1 MTADRSWLDE
11 VRPHTATE
19 PAGRPELLEEV
30 AGVIGDDLVRWGVA
44 LRADEFD
51 DARVAEAVV
60 LSALLAVRTGEVV
73 SERLTV
79 EADLATR
86 TAVARGMAVETIV
99 QAVQRT
105 YAVVARELASLATAP
120 QARQL
125 MADLF
130 RGLDHLS
137 TTLIAQFTAER
148 ERWVRS
154 AAFARR
160 ELVESVLDGGHGAD
174 RLGYDLTR
182 HHLALVFWA
191 DGHSTRE
198 LETAAADVLVAAGC
212 TARLLV
218 VAGPSVLWAWGSRTR
233 PARVELPQG
242 SGVHVAAGLAAE
254 GVDGFRSSH
263 RQAVKAR
270 ELARLTQRPPGLHAY
285 EDLAL
290 TSLAAE
296 NLDAAAEFVRHELG
310 PLTEAANADLRRTL
324 KAYLDHDRGLS
335 AAAADLHVAKNTVL
349 YRVRRAEQ
357 LLARPVGAE
366 RLRLHVALH
375 LADVLG
381 PAVLR

>member
-30 AGVIGDDLVRWGVA
+30 AGVIGDDLVQWGVA

-86 TAVARGMAVETIV
+86 TAVARGVAVETIV

-105 YAVVARELASLATAP
+105 YAVVARELASRATAP
-120 QARQL
+120 QAHQL
-125 MADLF
+125 MSDLF
-130 RGLDHLS
+130 SGLDQLS
-137 TTLIAQFTAER
+137 TTLIAQFAAER
-148 ERWVRS
+148 ERWLRS

-160 ELVESVLDGGHGAD
+160 ELVESVLNGGHGAD

-182 HHLALVFWA
+182 HHLALVVWA
-191 DGHSTRE
+191 DGHSARD
-198 LETAAADVLVAAGC
+198 LETAAVNALVAAGC

-218 VAGPSVLWAWGSRTR
+218 AARPSELWAWGSRTTPVR
-233 PARVELPQG
+233 AELPCTP
-242 SGVHVAAGLAAE
+242 GVHVATGLPAE
-254 GVDGFRSSH
+254 GVAGFRSSH
-263 RQAVKAR
+263 RQAVRAR
-270 ELARLTQRPPGLHAY
+270 ELARLTQRPGPHAY

-290 TSLAAE
+290 SALAAE

-310 PLTEAANADLRRTL
+310 PLAANADLRHTL
-324 KAYLDHDRGLS
+324 KVYLDHDRGLS

-349 YRVRRAEQ
+349 YRVRKAEQ
-357 LLARPVGAE
+357 LLARPIRTG

-375 LADVLG
+375 LADELG
-381 PAVLR
+381 PAVLG

>member
-1 MTADRSWLDE
+1 MTADRSWLDD
-11 VRPHTATE
+11 VRPHAVTE

-30 AGVIGDDLVRWGVA
+30 ASVIGDDLVRWGVA

-73 SERLTV
+73 SERLTA
-79 EADLATR
+79 EADLATK

-105 YAVVARELASLATAP
+105 YAVVARELASRATGP
-120 QARQL
+120 QAHQL

-137 TTLIAQFTAER
+137 TTLIAQFAAER

-160 ELVESVLDGGHGAD
+160 ELVESVLDGGTG

-182 HHLALVFWA
+182 HHLALVVRSA
-191 DGHSTRE
+191 EHSTRE
-198 LETAAADVLVAAGC
+198 LETTAAEVLAAAGC

-218 VAGPSVLWAWGSRTR
+218 VAGPATLWAWGSRTA
-233 PARVELPQG
+233 PALKELPHTPG
-242 SGVHVAAGLAAE
+242 IHVAAGLPGE
-254 GVDGFRSSH
+254 GVEGFRASH
-263 RQAVKAR
+263 RQAVKAL
-270 ELARLTQRPPGLHAY
+270 ELARLAQRPPGLHTY
-285 EDLAL
+285 EDLAVAA
-290 TSLAAE
+290 LAAE
-296 NLDAAAEFVRHELG
+296 NLDATAEFVRHELG
-310 PLTEAANADLRRTL
+310 PLADAANADLRHTL

-349 YRVRRAEQ
+349 YRVRKAEH
-357 LLARPVGAE
+357 LLDRTVRTE

-375 LADVLG
+375 LADALG